1 MPLTLSEYSRL
12 LLFPEMLRQVYGF
25 DAYRR
30 SAGNHLLP
38 LQGGNGI
45 KTSNNQAANSDKA
58 LRSSEL

>member
-1 MPLTLSEYSRL
+1 
-12 LLFPEMLRQVYGF
+12 MLRQVYGF